1 MINRE
6 SILSWNEQAP
16 WKNHEKVEQDLLI
29 CRSLVAIYSD
39 EFLASQLAFRG
50 GTALHK
56 LYLSPQPRYSE
67 DIDLV
72 QIHPGPI
79 KDILFRLGEVLSFMP
94 NKVTKPKRYNNTM
107 LFRMESEIP
116 PTVPIRLKV
125 EINCY
130 EHFDVLG
137 LVKNPFSV
145 ENSWFTG
152 QAELTTYKLTEL
164 LGTKM
169 RALYQRRKGRDLFDL
184 YVGLTQ
190 GQYDA
195 DEIIQCYNR
204 YMAFVVEN
212 PPTYKQFVNN
222 MEAKLNDEEFL
233 GDTMGLLR
241 AELSFDPLT
250 AYQVVKE
257 TLIDR
262 LQK

>member
-1 MINRE
+1 MIHRE
-6 SILSWNEQAP
+6 SILSWNEFVP
-16 WKNHEKVEQDLLI
+16 WQTHAKVEQDLLI
-29 CRSLVAIYSD
+29 CRSLVAIYND
-39 EFLASQLAFRG
+39 DFLASQLAFRG

-79 KDILFRLGEVLSFMP
+79 KDILFRLGEVLDFMP
-94 NKVTKPKRYNNTM
+94 DRVTKPKRYNNTM

-137 LVKNPFSV
+137 LVKKPFSV
-145 ENSWFTG
+145 ESSWFTG
-152 QAELTTYKLTEL
+152 QAELTTYQFNEL

-184 YVGLTQ
+184 YVGLTES
-190 GQYDA
+190 QYNA
-195 DEIIQCYNR
+195 EEIIQCYNR
-204 YMAFVVEN
+204 YMAFTVEK

-222 MEAKLNDEEFL
+222 MEAKLNDAEFL
-233 GDTMGLLR
+233 GDTIGLLR
-241 AELSFDPLT
+241 SEKSFDPMT
-250 AYQVVKE
+250 AYQLVKE